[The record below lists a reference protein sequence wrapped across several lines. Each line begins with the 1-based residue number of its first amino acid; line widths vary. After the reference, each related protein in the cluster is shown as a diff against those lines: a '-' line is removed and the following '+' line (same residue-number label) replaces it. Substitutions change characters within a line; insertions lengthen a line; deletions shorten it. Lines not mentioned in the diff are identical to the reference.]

1 MIKVARLAKVML
13 KHSFRLEIIN
23 EIAEQRAYLNNI
35 MKKYKK
41 KFYVLKFATS
51 NKINC
56 FIKTELQIHKN

>member
-23 EIAEQRAYLNNI
+23 EIAEQSAYLNNI

-41 KFYVLKFATS
+41 KLLFP
-51 NKINC
+51 
-56 FIKTELQIHKN
+56 